1 MKTTIKRFVP
11 YFKNYKPQFIFLLIG
26 LILTALGTV
35 GSAHII
41 KPILDDIF
49 IDKNETMLYIVPF
62 MLIGIYAIKG
72 VGRYIQGYFTN
83 YIGQDIIKDLRN
95 NLLKNILHLDFD
107 YFNKTSSGDLI
118 SRISND
124 IMRVQFVAANMIPDF
139 ILQSI
144 TIVGLISYAIYLSPI
159 LAFFALVV
167 IPVTFY
173 PLSILAKKMKKISR
187 KAQEKNADVMI
198 RLTESFNNIEVI
210 KANASEDFEVN
221 RFKKENQHFF
231 DITMKGVK
239 TNELISPM
247 MEIFGAFGIALVIML
262 GGKEVIQGNMSVG
275 SFFSFL
281 TAIGMTFDPIKRL
294 SSLYNKMQD
303 AIAASERIFSLMD
316 QKPLILSGNIILN
329 KQIEY
334 IKFNNVELFYDK
346 KQALFNINLKIK
358 KGQTYA
364 LVGQS
369 GGGKSSFIN
378 LLTRFYDTHKGLIEF
393 NNENIKNY
401 TLKSLRSQIAIVSQR
416 IYIFEDTL
424 CANVAYGQ
432 IIDKKRVLQVLKD
445 ADLEELVL
453 TLKNGIDTKLQEN
466 GTNLSGGQKQRLA
479 IARAMYKNTSVL
491 ILDEATSALD
501 NATEK
506 RIKIILKQYT
516 KDKITFIIAH
526 RLSTIELADTILV
539 FDKGHIVD
547 RGNHIDLLKYSK
559 IYKNLH
565 SH

>member
-346 KQALFNINLKIK
+346 KQALFNINLKIN

-453 TLKNGIDTKLQEN
+453 ALKNGIDTKLQEN

>member
-453 TLKNGIDTKLQEN
+453 ALKNGIDTKLQEN

>member
-26 LILTALGTV
+26 LVLTALGTV

-346 KQALFNINLKIK
+346 KQALFNINLKIN

>member
-316 QKPLILSGNIILN
+316 QKPLFYLVIL
-329 KQIEY
+329 
-334 IKFNNVELFYDK
+334 F
-346 KQALFNINLKIK
+346 
-358 KGQTYA
+358 
-364 LVGQS
+364 
-369 GGGKSSFIN
+369 
-378 LLTRFYDTHKGLIEF
+378 
-393 NNENIKNY
+393 
-401 TLKSLRSQIAIVSQR
+401 
-416 IYIFEDTL
+416 
-424 CANVAYGQ
+424 
-432 IIDKKRVLQVLKD
+432 
-445 ADLEELVL
+445 
-453 TLKNGIDTKLQEN
+453 
-466 GTNLSGGQKQRLA
+466 
-479 IARAMYKNTSVL
+479 
-491 ILDEATSALD
+491 
-501 NATEK
+501 
-506 RIKIILKQYT
+506 
-516 KDKITFIIAH
+516 
-526 RLSTIELADTILV
+526 
-539 FDKGHIVD
+539 
-547 RGNHIDLLKYSK
+547 
-559 IYKNLH
+559 
-565 SH
+565 

>member
-187 KAQEKNADVMI
+187 KAQEKNAVVMI
-198 RLTESFNNIEVI
+198 
-210 KANASEDFEVN
+210 D
-221 RFKKENQHFF
+221 
-231 DITMKGVK
+231 
-239 TNELISPM
+239 
-247 MEIFGAFGIALVIML
+247 
-262 GGKEVIQGNMSVG
+262 
-275 SFFSFL
+275 
-281 TAIGMTFDPIKRL
+281 
-294 SSLYNKMQD
+294 
-303 AIAASERIFSLMD
+303 
-316 QKPLILSGNIILN
+316 
-329 KQIEY
+329 
-334 IKFNNVELFYDK
+334 
-346 KQALFNINLKIK
+346 
-358 KGQTYA
+358 
-364 LVGQS
+364 
-369 GGGKSSFIN
+369 
-378 LLTRFYDTHKGLIEF
+378 
-393 NNENIKNY
+393 
-401 TLKSLRSQIAIVSQR
+401 
-416 IYIFEDTL
+416 
-424 CANVAYGQ
+424 
-432 IIDKKRVLQVLKD
+432 
-445 ADLEELVL
+445 
-453 TLKNGIDTKLQEN
+453 
-466 GTNLSGGQKQRLA
+466 
-479 IARAMYKNTSVL
+479 
-491 ILDEATSALD
+491 
-501 NATEK
+501 
-506 RIKIILKQYT
+506 
-516 KDKITFIIAH
+516 
-526 RLSTIELADTILV
+526 
-539 FDKGHIVD
+539 
-547 RGNHIDLLKYSK
+547 
-559 IYKNLH
+559 
-565 SH
+565 

>member
-49 IDKNETMLYIVPF
+49 IDKNEIMLYIVPF

>member
-453 TLKNGIDTKLQEN
+453 ALKNGIDTKLQEN

-506 RIKIILKQYT
+506 RIKNILKQYT

>member
-49 IDKNETMLYIVPF
+49 IDKNEIMLYIVPF

-378 LLTRFYDTHKGLIEF
+378 LLTRFYDTHNGLIEF

>member
-1 MKTTIKRFVP
+1 MKTTIKRFAP

-159 LAFFALVV
+159 LAFFALAV

-294 SSLYNKMQD
+294 SSLYNRMQD

-453 TLKNGIDTKLQEN
+453 ALKNGIDTKLQEN